1 MMEIN
6 ENTIDFVL
14 KGLQTTFNKSFSSKE
29 EISLTLKKAENWC
42 KEGTLEKELYGLS
55 RDNKKCFQIV
65 FYALNEDE
73 EQKFFDYQ
81 RKNIIKYQVSK
92 GILFFNQYKNLCFL
106 KNLLKSLKN
115 EESYEV
121 LNSLPLEIQNSL
133 REEKL

>member
-42 KEGTLEKELYGLS
+42 KDGTLEKELYGLS

-73 EQKFFDYQ
+73 EQKFF
-81 RKNIIKYQVSK
+81 
-92 GILFFNQYKNLCFL
+92 
-106 KNLLKSLKN
+106 
-115 EESYEV
+115 
-121 LNSLPLEIQNSL
+121 
-133 REEKL
+133 